1 MFSFLL
7 FNLEMLYRVSPKSYY
22 KRSGGDFTC
31 KNRSEKEKNITFL
44 FKAPFSKKLS
54 LKAHQVPCISW
65 KFGIIK
71 LLFLLVSV
79 VLNIDNVT
87 IC

>member
-7 FNLEMLYRVSPKSYY
+7 FNLKMLYRMSPKSYY

-31 KNRSEKEKNITFL
+31 KNRLEKEKNITFL
-44 FKAPFSKKLS
+44 FKAPFSKRLS
-54 LKAHQVPCISW
+54 LKAHQVSCISW
-65 KFGIIK
+65 KFQIMK

-79 VLNIDNVT
+79 LLNMDNVT